1 MFDIGFPELLLVV
14 LVGLVVVGP
23 DKLPQ
28 AVKSITKSFRK
39 VKTYLN
45 QTLLELE
52 KSVGMDEIR
61 QDLHN
66 ENIIQS
72 LKEDQEAKSDSDK

>member
-1 MFDIGFPELLLVV
+1 MFDIGFPELLLV

>member
-1 MFDIGFPELLLVV
+1 MFDIGFLELLLVV

-28 AVKSITKSFRK
+28 AVKSIIKSFRK
-39 VKTYLN
+39 VKPYLN

-72 LKEDQEAKSDSDK
+72 LKMFETQ